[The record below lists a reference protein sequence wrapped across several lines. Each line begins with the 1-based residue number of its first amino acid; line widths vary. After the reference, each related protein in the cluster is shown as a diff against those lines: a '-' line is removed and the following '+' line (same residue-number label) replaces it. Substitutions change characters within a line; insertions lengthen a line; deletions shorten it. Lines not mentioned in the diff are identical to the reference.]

1 MEDFK
6 RELCDG
12 MHGTLCAA
20 RERGADLDLTRT
32 LVFNCI
38 RDWFDDHP
46 GLEDNTV
53 KCSTCCIPTTKTNH
67 IESPDNSDTPK
78 YLCKRCYNNTFTPVE
93 VQRELS
99 YGLFGYLGV

>member
-1 MEDFK
+1 MEEFK
-6 RELCDG
+6 RALCDA

-53 KCSTCCIPTTKTNH
+53 KCSTCSGSTTKANR
-67 IESPDNSDTPK
+67 IEPLCRADAPT
-78 YLCKRCYNNTFTPVE
+78 YLCERCCE
-93 VQRELS
+93 VRRRVIANAI
-99 YGLFGYLGV
+99 G